1 MYENHYW
8 KLDDG
13 TIWSAAS
20 AAYVP
25 DTDEACRAWLAGGN
39 TPARAANEN
48 GVADAAGLKAALLF
62 YGLPLGELATP
73 EELQKQ
79 FTDAIQKRLDDF
91 AMTRNYDNIMSVA
104 TYATST
110 NPRFAA
116 EGQYA
121 VEVRDA
127 TWARG
132 YEILDDVL
140 SGKRPMPTI
149 EEVIAELPPLAWP
162 EVAV

>member
-20 AAYVP
+20 AASVP
-25 DTDEACRAWLAGGN
+25 DTDEAYRAWLAVGN
-39 TPARAANEN
+39 TPARAANGN

-73 EELQKQ
+73 EELQKL

-91 AMTRNYDNIMSVA
+91 AKTRNYDSIMSVA

-116 EGQYA
+116 EGRYA

-149 EEVIAELPPLAWP
+149 EEAIAELPPLAWP